1 MKYIKHFEKL
11 PSSDIEET
19 DKYGNTAL
27 ILAAK
32 HHKLEV
38 IKELLK
44 NGANMYHKN
53 DQGEDFYDASVNT
66 YRFINSVTDWIEK
79 EYPEFIIS
87 KKYNL

>member
-1 MKYIKHFEKL
+1 MKYIKHFEKQ
-11 PSSDIEET
+11 SSEET

-44 NGANMYHKN
+44 NGANMYHRN
-53 DQGEDFYDASVNT
+53 NQGEDFYDASVNT

-79 EYPEFIIS
+79 EYPEFIMS